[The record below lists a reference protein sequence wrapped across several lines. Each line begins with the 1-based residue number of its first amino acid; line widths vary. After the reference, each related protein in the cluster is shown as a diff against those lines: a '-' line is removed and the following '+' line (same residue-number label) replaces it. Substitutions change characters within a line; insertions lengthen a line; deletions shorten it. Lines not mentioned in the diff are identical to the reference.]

1 MEQETPRR
9 RAATIAD
16 RRRKARIAAVR
27 AAALGAALAA
37 SSAGCAGPLACER
50 EMARAAAQSGV
61 PLNVLYSVG
70 LTETGHR
77 GELGPYEMNVD
88 GRAVHSDSLAE
99 AMARF
104 AKATAEGARLIDV
117 GCMQI
122 NVHFHGDRFRS
133 LRDMFDPALNV
144 DYAAN
149 FLKTLRAQEGSW
161 TLAVARYNAGP
172 GNPAAEQTYVCA
184 VIRNMVA
191 SGFGQWTAN
200 ARALCR

>member
-1 MEQETPRR
+1 
-9 RAATIAD
+9 
-16 RRRKARIAAVR
+16 
-27 AAALGAALAA
+27 
-37 SSAGCAGPLACER
+37 
-50 EMARAAAQSGV
+50 MARAAAQSGV
-61 PLNVLYSVG
+61 PINVLYSVG

-88 GRAVHSDSLAE
+88 GTRGHSDSLAE

-104 AKATAEGARLIDV
+104 AKATAGGARLIDV

-122 NVHFHGDRFRS
+122 NVHFHGERFRS
-133 LRDMFDPALNV
+133 LEDMFDPALNV

>member
-1 MEQETPRR
+1 MRICLG
-9 RAATIAD
+9 AVVVA
-16 RRRKARIAAVR
+16 IAAISS
-27 AAALGAALAA
+27 AAARAEG
-37 SSAGCAGPLACER
+37 SLACER
-50 EMARAAAQSGV
+50 EMTRASALHGV

-70 LTETGHR
+70 LTETGRH

-88 GRAVHSDSLAE
+88 GQAVHSTNLAE

-104 AKATAEGARLIDV
+104 AQARARGAKFIDI

-122 NVHFHGDRFRS
+122 NHHFHSADFRS
-133 LRDMFDPALNV
+133 LSEMFDPARNV

-149 FLKTLRAQEGSW
+149 FLKTLKAQAGSW
-161 TLAVARYNAGP
+161 TLAVARYNSGP
-172 GNPAAEQTYVCA
+172 GNPAAERTYVCS

-191 SGFGQWTAN
+191 SGFGAWTPS

>member
-1 MEQETPRR
+1 M
-9 RAATIAD
+9 
-16 RRRKARIAAVR
+16 
-27 AAALGAALAA
+27 
-37 SSAGCAGPLACER
+37 ACER
-50 EMARAAAQSGV
+50 EMARAAAASGV

-77 GELGPYEMNVD
+77 GELGPYDMNVD

-99 AMARF
+99 AMARY
-104 AKATAEGARLIDV
+104 AAARAEGAKFIDV

-122 NVHFHGDRFRS
+122 NVHFHGARFRS
-133 LRDMFDPALNV
+133 LAEMFDPALNV
-144 DYAAN
+144 DYAAR

-172 GNPAAEQTYVCA
+172 GNPAAERTYVCA

-191 SGFGQWTAN
+191 SGFGRWTPDAQ
-200 ARALCR
+200 ALCR

>member
-1 MEQETPRR
+1 M
-9 RAATIAD
+9 
-16 RRRKARIAAVR
+16 
-27 AAALGAALAA
+27 
-37 SSAGCAGPLACER
+37 ACER
-50 EMARAAAQSGV
+50 EMARAAAASGV

-70 LTETGHR
+70 LTETGRR
-77 GELGPYEMNVD
+77 GELGPYDMNVD
-88 GRAVHSDSLAE
+88 GREVHSGSLGE

-104 AKATAEGARLIDV
+104 AAARAEGAKFIDV

-122 NVHFHGDRFRS
+122 NVHFHGENFRS
-133 LRDMFDPALNV
+133 LAEMFDPAKNV

-149 FLKTLRAQEGSW
+149 FLKGLRAEAGSW

-172 GNPAAEQTYVCA
+172 GNPAAERTYVCA

-191 SGFGQWTAN
+191 SGFGQWTDG

>member
-1 MEQETPRR
+1 MT
-9 RAATIAD
+9 RA
-16 RRRKARIAAVR
+16 
-27 AAALGAALAA
+27 
-37 SSAGCAGPLACER
+37 SAH
-50 EMARAAAQSGV
+50 SGV

-77 GELGPYEMNVD
+77 GELGPYDMNVD
-88 GRAVHSDSLAE
+88 GREIHSDTLSE

-104 AKATAEGARLIDV
+104 AAVRAQGARFIDV

-122 NVHFHGDRFRS
+122 NFRFHGGRFGS
-133 LRDMFDPALNV
+133 VADMFDPARNV
-144 DYAAN
+144 DYAASY
-149 FLKTLRAQEGSW
+149 LKTLKAETGAW

-172 GNPAAEQTYVCA
+172 DNPEAERTYVCA

-191 SGFGQWTAN
+191 SGFGQWTAS